1 MNRTDSSPI
10 LTARALRAMRSIAA
24 MVTLAAVLAGCARPG
39 PNVLIP
45 TETVAPGAKLVT
57 IYVATTRVR
66 QPDSM
71 IVYTSDR
78 APTLNYA
85 EFTIAIPPY
94 HKSGEIEWP
103 TGIPDPETNF
113 VTVRQALL
121 TPQQFESK
129 VAARANRKAGVF
141 VHGYNVNFQEAVYR
155 LAQMAVD
162 ADVDGVP
169 ILFAWPSDGKLV
181 GYVADKD
188 AATYSRD
195 ALAQLLTMLARDR
208 RPADIALLGHSMG
221 AWLTVESLRQLRL
234 TGRSAVIARLNVVLA
249 SPDIDVDVF
258 RAQMKTIGPLT
269 PPMTVLVSRDDR
281 ALAISSRI
289 SGERPRVGALDV
301 DDPRVQ
307 EGARAANVR
316 VIDISALKASDEFN
330 HDRFVSLASLY
341 SRLNGMERSSAG
353 GAGRAGAFV
362 FNSVGT
368 VLSAPFT
375 LVGSALAG
383 Q

>member
-1 MNRTDSSPI
+1 MSRADPSPI
-10 LTARALRAMRSIAA
+10 LTERALHAMRSIAA
-24 MVTLAAVLAGCARPG
+24 MVALAAALAGCTRPG

-45 TETVAPGAKLVT
+45 TDTVAPGAKLVT
-57 IYVATTRVR
+57 VYVATTRVR

-71 IVYTSDR
+71 IVYTSGR

-85 EFTIAIPPY
+85 EFTIAIPPN
-94 HKSGEIEWP
+94 HKSGKIEWP

-188 AATYSRD
+188 C
-195 ALAQLLTMLARDR
+195 
-208 RPADIALLGHSMG
+208 
-221 AWLTVESLRQLRL
+221 
-234 TGRSAVIARLNVVLA
+234 
-249 SPDIDVDVF
+249 
-258 RAQMKTIGPLT
+258 
-269 PPMTVLVSRDDR
+269 
-281 ALAISSRI
+281 
-289 SGERPRVGALDV
+289 
-301 DDPRVQ
+301 
-307 EGARAANVR
+307 
-316 VIDISALKASDEFN
+316 
-330 HDRFVSLASLY
+330 
-341 SRLNGMERSSAG
+341 
-353 GAGRAGAFV
+353 
-362 FNSVGT
+362 
-368 VLSAPFT
+368 
-375 LVGSALAG
+375 
-383 Q
+383 